1 MAKKDAN
8 AAGSSTGGSS
18 ARYHRLTKTDDGYI
32 DLQFE
37 KPAVRIPWK
46 ALCLAIALFVVG
58 SGLIII
64 GSLLISGYI
73 DTKYSDRTWPVLI
86 LGSLMFI
93 PGAYHVRIAYYAFK
107 GYKGYSFD
115 DIPDFD

>member
-1 MAKKDAN
+1 MAKKDAASTN
-8 AAGSSTGGSS
+8 GSSS
-18 ARYHRLTKTDDGYI
+18 ARYHKLTRTDDGYI
-32 DLQFE
+32 DLQFQ
-37 KPAVRIPWK
+37 KPEVKVPWK
-46 ALCLAIALFVVG
+46 ALLLALCLFAVG
-58 SGLIII
+58 TGLIVL
-64 GSLLISGYI
+64 GALLLSGYI

-86 LGSLMFI
+86 LGAIMFI